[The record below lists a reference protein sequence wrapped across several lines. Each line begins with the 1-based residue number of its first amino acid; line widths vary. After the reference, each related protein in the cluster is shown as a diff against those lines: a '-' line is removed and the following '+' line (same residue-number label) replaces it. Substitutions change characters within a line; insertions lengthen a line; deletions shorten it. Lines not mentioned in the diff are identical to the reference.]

1 MPAARD
7 KAVDTYE
14 SLTGQFKTSV
24 IFESNK
30 IMNSVASRIFESI
43 KALYFRIGQFKR
55 ERPHAYA
62 ARTMALLVVIVASGW
77 AGWYFTK
84 PAELSLTNLLTEIS
98 HRKVVSAEVI
108 TEQTGYGIYAMI
120 GEERFYVRAPM
131 TAIDQQ
137 EGKDGTNILQALQA
151 SGAEIKFT
159 AGAMETIGVFM
170 AVLSP
175 VIIIMCMIGMGL
187 AMAKDSTS
195 SWMNLAKTVKTRFSD
210 VAGAD
215 EAKAELNEVL
225 EYLKGTTALEG
236 ATARTPR
243 GVLLSG
249 PPGTGKTL
257 LAKALA
263 GEAGTSF
270 IAVSGS
276 DMQSMFYGGSSKRVR
291 SLFRHAR
298 ANKPC
303 IIFIDEFDAVASK
316 RSDRSD
322 AISRENNATLNQLLV
337 EMDGFSNNEGILV
350 IAATNL
356 VDSLDPAVKR
366 AGRMDRRIEVGL
378 PDQKGR
384 AAILGVHAQKHKL
397 ADGVDLETVARG
409 VPGFSGAEL
418 ENVINEAAIFAGR
431 RGSIEIS
438 DNDLESAKNKII
450 MGLERKTF
458 VMSAEVRRLTA
469 YHEAGH
475 ALVATLS
482 RHSDPVHRA
491 TIVPHGGALG
501 MVVRLPEGD
510 RVSVTVA
517 KLRDDL
523 NVAMAG
529 RAAEEVVFG
538 INAITTGAQADIE
551 FATDYATRMV
561 VDWGFS
567 EKIGMVKVSRER
579 AERDP
584 DVHSEIRAI
593 VAEAY
598 DDARAMIRDNKAGLV
613 AIAEAL
619 LDRETLTGDEVRKL
633 AYPTTE
639 RGDSSFGPT
648 APQAKVRPITLQPT
662 V

>member
-1 MPAARD
+1 
-7 KAVDTYE
+7 
-14 SLTGQFKTSV
+14 
-24 IFESNK
+24 
-30 IMNSVASRIFESI
+30 MNSLPSRILETA
-43 KALYFRIGQFKR
+43 KALWTRMGRFKR
-55 ERPHAYA
+55 ERPNAYA
-62 ARTMALLVVIVASGW
+62 ARLMAVIILVVSAGW
-77 AGWYFTK
+77 GGWYFTK
-84 PAELSLTNLLTEIS
+84 PTEIS
-98 HRKVVSAEVI
+98 LTMLLAEISQKKVISAEVL
-108 TEQTGYGIYAMI
+108 TQQSGYGIYATI
-120 GEERFYVRAPM
+120 GDDRFYIRAPM
-131 TAIDQQ
+131 TAIDQK

-151 SGAEIKFT
+151 SGAEITFA
-159 AGAMETIGVFM
+159 AGAMETFGIVM
-170 AVLSP
+170 AILSP
-175 VIIIMCMIGMGL
+175 AIMIVCFIFMGL
-187 AMAKDSTS
+187 AMAKDSTTG
-195 SWMNLAKTVKTRFSD
+195 WMNLVKSVKTRFDD

-215 EAKAELNEVL
+215 EAKAELQEVL
-225 EYLKGTTALEG
+225 DYFQGKFNVEG

-276 DMQSMFYGGSSKRVR
+276 DLQSMFYGGSSKRVR
-291 SLFRHAR
+291 SLFAHAR
-298 ANKPC
+298 KNAPC

-316 RSDRSD
+316 RTDRSD
-322 AISRENNATLNQLLV
+322 AISRENNTTLNQLLV
-337 EMDGFSNNEGILV
+337 EMDGFANNDGILV
-350 IAATNL
+350 MAATNL

-366 AGRMDRRIEVGL
+366 AGRMDRRVEVPL
-378 PDQKGR
+378 PDVKGR
-384 AAILGVHAQKHKL
+384 AAILAVHARKHKL
-397 ADGVDLETVARG
+397 AEGVDLDTVARG

-418 ENVINEAAIFAGR
+418 ENLINEAAIFAAR
-431 RGSIEIS
+431 RGSVEIS
-438 DNDLESAKNKII
+438 DSDLESAKNKII
-450 MGLERKTF
+450 MGLARKTF
-458 VMSAEVRRLTA
+458 VMSDEVRRLTA

-482 RHSDPVHRA
+482 SYSDPVHRA

-523 NVAMAG
+523 KVAMAG
-529 RAAEEVVFG
+529 RAAEEVAFG
-538 INAITTGAQADIE
+538 QDAVTTGAQADIE
-551 FATDYATRMV
+551 FATEYATRMV

-584 DVHSEIRAI
+584 DVNEEIRAI

-598 DDARAMIRDNKAGLV
+598 DDARRMIRDNKDRLT

-619 LDRETLTGDEVRKL
+619 MDRETLTGDEVRKL
-633 AYPTTE
+633 THAQHQE
-639 RGDSSFGPT
+639 QE
-648 APQAKVRPITLQPT
+648 APLIEAKRFRPIAVQP
-662 V
+662 

>member
-1 MPAARD
+1 
-7 KAVDTYE
+7 
-14 SLTGQFKTSV
+14 
-24 IFESNK
+24 
-30 IMNSVASRIFESI
+30 MNSAATRVSETVKAFWMRI
-43 KALYFRIGQFKR
+43 ARFKR
-55 ERPHAYA
+55 ERPNAFA
-62 ARTMALLVVIVASGW
+62 ARFLSMIIVLVAAGW

-84 PAELSLTNLLTEIS
+84 PAEISLTMLLSEIS
-98 HRKVVSAEVI
+98 QRKVVSAEVL
-108 TEQTGYGIYAMI
+108 TEQSGYGIYAMI
-120 GEERFYVRAPM
+120 GDTRFYVRAPM

-151 SGAEIKFT
+151 SGAEIRFA
-159 AGAMETIGVFM
+159 AGAMETFALVM

-175 VIIIMCMIGMGL
+175 VIMIACFVGVGI
-187 AMAKDSTS
+187 AMAKDSTTG
-195 SWMNLAKTVKTRFSD
+195 WMNLVKEVKTRFED

-215 EAKAELNEVL
+215 EAKAEFQEVL
-225 EYLKGTTALEG
+225 DYFKGKFNVEG
-236 ATARTPR
+236 STARAPR

-276 DMQSMFYGGSSKRVR
+276 DLQSMFYGGSSKRVR
-291 SLFRHAR
+291 ALFRHAR
-298 ANKPC
+298 INKPC
-303 IIFIDEFDAVASK
+303 IIFIDEFDAVAAK

-322 AISRENNATLNQLLV
+322 AISRENNTTLNQLLV
-337 EMDGFSNNEGILV
+337 EMDGFANNDGILV

-356 VDSLDPAVKR
+356 VDTLDPAVKR

-384 AAILGVHAQKHKL
+384 AAILAVHARKHKI
-397 ADGVDLETVARG
+397 AEDIDLDTVARG
-409 VPGFSGAEL
+409 VRGFSGAEL
-418 ENVINEAAIFAGR
+418 ENLVNEAAIFAAR
-431 RGSIEIS
+431 RGSAEIS
-438 DNDLESAKNKII
+438 EDDLEKAKNKII
-450 MGLERKTF
+450 MGLERRTF
-458 VMSAEVRRLTA
+458 VMSDEVRRLTA

-482 RHSDPVHRA
+482 EHSDPVHRA

-501 MVVRLPEGD
+501 MVVRLPEED

-523 NVAMAG
+523 KVAMAG
-529 RAAEEVVFG
+529 RAAEEVAFG
-538 INAITTGAQADIE
+538 QDAITTGAQADIE
-551 FATDYATRMV
+551 YATEYATRMV

-584 DVHSEIRAI
+584 DVHAEIREI
-593 VAEAY
+593 VSEAY
-598 DDARAMIRDNKAGLV
+598 YDAMTIIRDNKDRLT

-619 LDRETLTGDEVRKL
+619 LDRETLTGDEVRRL
-633 AYPTTE
+633 SHAW
-639 RGDSSFGPT
+639 T
-648 APQAKVRPITLQPT
+648 AVA
-662 V
+662 